1 MTYNLRKFLLG
12 GLVILLFGYR
22 AEQLSAQATGSIRG
36 TVADSSEAVVS
47 GASVIAVNTA
57 TTVSRTEVTN
67 QDGIFVFP
75 DLPIGAYQLQI
86 SKSGFQAQKRDGIVL
101 LTGQTLDLHI
111 PLIVGS
117 ETQSV
122 EVTSA
127 APLIQTASSSIQAS
141 VDQKQ
146 MQDLPLNGRNPLQL
160 TTLTPGTALTTT
172 GTEAG
177 QQDNV
182 GLVVNGLRATQ
193 NNFQLDGAIYN
204 DRFFDSVPI
213 LPNPDALQEFTVQS
227 ANYSAEYAG
236 AGALVQLSTRS
247 GTNSI
252 HGSAYEYLRNTVLN
266 ARNYFQQT
274 VPPFKL
280 NQFGGTVG
288 GPIIKDRTFFFFAA
302 EDLQQRSSPNPI
314 SIQVPTAAE
323 LGGDFSGLLAKH
335 IALFNSTTGA
345 PYPGNIIPT
354 AMDPLS
360 AKLAQKYLTPLAS
373 NPNTGLFNST
383 SNQNIDSTQY
393 LVKIDHVVS
402 ANNHLDGR
410 YFYNQDNFQRP
421 FNAPTGFYAANL
433 FRNQSVIITDTQIFS
448 PTFTATFSA
457 SAGRFARTQ
466 IPEAPGLQSLQ
477 DLGQNVPLG
486 SPGEAIFPGI
496 RANISGFVDIF
507 SGGALTQDSTSFDY
521 KASAVKVLNAH
532 TISFGGEFERD
543 RIDADDYSYTP
554 GDNTFNGERTAAPT
568 GATLPTGT
576 TTSGSALADFY
587 LGLDSQFYQ
596 DNGRKFYLRENRP
609 SLYVQDD
616 WKISRRLTLNL
627 GVRWDPWLPADDL
640 NGTLVA
646 FKQGV
651 QSTIAPG
658 APLGLLFHGD
668 AGITSSIYHNNWKDF
683 APRVGFAYDVA
694 GQGKT
699 VVRAAYGIFYGF
711 PEGLL
716 YQRTDAMQPVD
727 LYLSI
732 PAPPTWDNIYE
743 GYPGGTPFP
752 RGHIPTS
759 DFSSYKFLLPVSGGV
774 LDPDSKVNY
783 TQTYNLTVEQ
793 QLGNKMAFSLA
804 YVGNRSNHIMGSR
817 QFNPAVFG
825 PGATVGN
832 ENSRRLFPGL
842 GAVELA
848 QSYEYEGFNS
858 LQLNV
863 TRRES
868 NGLTLLSN
876 IVWSKTIDNTSSGTE
891 GNAGP
896 PNPFNLAS
904 GRGPA
909 DFDQTIRYNLSANY
923 LIPNANVQGWKN
935 EIVNGWQVNAIV
947 SLQTGFPFTVL
958 SGTDRSLSGV
968 GNDYADRVGN
978 PARPAG
984 VSKVKEYF
992 NTAAFVPATLGT
1004 FGNIERNSLRG
1015 PGYADV
1021 DTSIFKNLFT
1031 GDRVSAQFQA
1041 EAFNTFNRVNF
1052 GNPTN
1057 SADGNTAPVATVSSG
1072 TYGQITSA
1080 NSPRVFQFGLKL
1092 LF

>member
-1 MTYNLRKFLLG
+1 MTYNLRKILLG
-12 GLVILLFGYR
+12 GFVILLFGYGV
-22 AEQLSAQATGSIRG
+22 AQSSAQAIGSIRG
-36 TVADSSEAVVS
+36 TVVDSSGAVVS
-47 GASVIAVNTA
+47 GASVVAVNTA
-57 TTVSRTEVTN
+57 TTVSRSEVTN
-67 QDGIFVFP
+67 QDGIFVFS

-86 SKSGFQAQKRDGIVL
+86 SKTGFQAQKRDGIVL

-111 PLIVGS
+111 SLIVGS

-146 MQDLPLNGRNPLQL
+146 MQDLPLNGRNALQL
-160 TTLTPGTALTTT
+160 TTLTPGTSLTTT

-252 HGSAYEYLRNTVLN
+252 HGTAYEYLRNTVLN
-266 ARNYFQQT
+266 AKNYFQQT

-280 NQFGGTVG
+280 NQFGGTAG

-323 LGGDFSGLLAKH
+323 LGGDFSSLLAKH
-335 IALFNSTTGA
+335 IALFNPATGA
-345 PYPGNIIPT
+345 PYPGNKIPT
-354 AMDPLS
+354 AMDSLS
-360 AKLAQKYLTPLAS
+360 AKLAQKYLTPLNS
-373 NPNTGLFNST
+373 NPTTGLFNST

-393 LVKIDHVVS
+393 LIKIDHVVS
-402 ANNHLDGR
+402 TNNHLSGR

-421 FNAPTGFYAANL
+421 FNAPTGFFAANL
-433 FRNQSVIITDTQIFS
+433 FRNQSVIIADTQIFS
-448 PTFTATFSA
+448 PTFTATFAA

-616 WKISRRLTLNL
+616 WKISRKLTLNL
-627 GVRWDPWLPADDL
+627 GVRWDPWLPANDL

-651 QSTIAPG
+651 QSTVAPG

-668 AGITSSIYHNNWKDF
+668 PGITSSIYHNNWKDF

-699 VVRAAYGIFYGF
+699 VVRGAYGIFYGF

-732 PAPPTWDNIYE
+732 PAPPTWDNIYA

-848 QSYEYEGFNS
+848 QSYEYEGYNS
-858 LQLNV
+858 LQVNV

-868 NGLTLLSN
+868 NGLTLLTN
-876 IVWSKTIDNTSSGTE
+876 IVWSKTIDNTSSATE
-891 GNAGP
+891 GNDGP

-923 LIPNANVQGWKN
+923 LIPNANVQGWKS

-947 SLQTGFPFTVL
+947 GLQTGFPFTVL
-958 SGTDRSLSGV
+958 SGTDRSLSGI
-968 GNDYADRVGN
+968 GNDYADQVGN

-1004 FGNIERNSLRG
+1004 FGNIRRNGLRG

-1057 SADGNTAPVATVSSG
+1057 SADANTAPVATVSSG

-1080 NSPRVFQFGLKL
+1080 NSPRVFQFGLKI

>member
-1 MTYNLRKFLLG
+1 MKLAFRKIFLA
-12 GLVILLFGYR
+12 GLFPVLLSIG
-22 AEQLSAQATGSIRG
+22 ANQLSAQATGSIRG
-36 TVADSSEAVVS
+36 TVTDSSDAVLTGV
-47 GASVIAVNTA
+47 SVIAVNSA
-57 TTVSRTEVTN
+57 TGIKRNESTN
-67 QDGIFVFP
+67 QEGIFVFP
-75 DLPIGAYQLQI
+75 DLPIGAYQFQF
-86 SKSGFQAQKRDGIVL
+86 SHSGFQSQKRDGIVL
-101 LTGQTLDLHI
+101 LTGQTLDLQI
-111 PLIVGS
+111 SLAVGS
-117 ETQSV
+117 ESQSV

-127 APLIQTASSSIQAS
+127 APLIQTASSSIQTA

-160 TTLTPGTALTTT
+160 TTLTPGTALTST
-172 GTEAG
+172 GTESG

-182 GLVVNGLRATQ
+182 GLTVNGLRATQ

-227 ANYSAEYAG
+227 SNYSSEYGG

-247 GTNSI
+247 GTNHI
-252 HGSAYEYLRNTVLN
+252 HGSAYEFFRNTVLD
-266 ARNYFQQT
+266 AKNYFQQT
-274 VPPFKL
+274 APPFKL

-323 LGGDFSGLLAKH
+323 LGGNFSALLAKGT
-335 IALFNSTTGA
+335 ALFNPATGE

-354 AMDPLS
+354 AIDPLS
-360 AKLAQKYLTPLAS
+360 GKLAQKYLVPLAS
-373 NPNTGLFNST
+373 NPTTGIFNSS

-393 LVKIDHVVS
+393 LVKIDHVVTDT
-402 ANNHLDGR
+402 NHLAGR

-421 FNAPTGFYAANL
+421 FTAPTGFYAENR
-433 FRNQSVIITDTQIFS
+433 FRNQSVIVTDTQVFS
-448 PTFTATFSA
+448 STLTATLSA

-521 KASAVKVLNAH
+521 KGSAVKVKGAH
-532 TISFGGEFERD
+532 TVSFGAEYERD

-568 GATLPTGT
+568 GAALPSGT
-576 TTSGSALADFY
+576 TKSGSALADFY

-596 DNGRKFYLRENRP
+596 DNGRKFYLRTNRP

-616 WKISRRLTLNL
+616 WKLTRRLTLNVGL
-627 GVRWDPWLPADDL
+627 RWDPWLPPNDL

-646 FKQGV
+646 FQAKA
-651 QSTIAPG
+651 QSTVAPG
-658 APLGLLFHGD
+658 APLGLLFNGD
-668 AGITSSIYHNNWKDF
+668 PGIKSSVFHNNWKDF

-732 PAPPTWDNIYE
+732 PAPPAWDDIYA

-752 RGHIPTS
+752 RGHVSPSQFKT
-759 DFSSYKFLLPVSGGV
+759 YKFITPVSGGV
-774 LDPDSKVNY
+774 LDPGSQVNY
-783 TQTYNLTVEQ
+783 TQNYNLTVEQ
-793 QLGNKMAFSLA
+793 QLGNKTAFSLA
-804 YVGNRSNHIMGSR
+804 YVGNRSEHIMGSR

-832 ENSRRLFPGL
+832 ENSRRLYPGL

-858 LQLNV
+858 LQVNV
-863 TRRES
+863 TRRQN

-876 IVWSKTIDNTSSGTE
+876 LVWSKTIDNTSSATE

-896 PNPFNLAS
+896 PDPFNLNS

-909 DFDQTIRYNLSANY
+909 DFDQAIRFNLSANY
-923 LIPNANVQGWKN
+923 LLPHF
-935 EIVNGWQVNAIV
+935 ELHGWQNALLNDWQANAIV

-958 SGTDRSLSGV
+958 SGTDRSLSGI
-968 GNDYADRVGN
+968 GNDYADQVGN

-984 VSKVKEYF
+984 VSKIKEYF
-992 NTAAFVPATLGT
+992 NTAAFVPATIGT
-1004 FGNIERNSLRG
+1004 FGNIGRNSLRS

-1021 DTSIFKNLFT
+1021 DASVFKNMFT
-1031 GDRVSAQFQA
+1031 GERISAQFQA
-1041 EAFNTFNRVNF
+1041 EAFNALNRVNF
-1052 GNPTN
+1052 GNPAN
-1057 SADGNTAPVATVSSG
+1057 AGTAPVSTISSG

>member
-1 MTYNLRKFLLG
+1 MTYRLRKILLG
-12 GLVILLFGYR
+12 GLLILLFGYG
-22 AEQLSAQATGSIRG
+22 AEQSSAQAIGSIRG
-36 TVADSSEAVVS
+36 TVVDASEAVVS
-47 GASVIAVNTA
+47 GASVVAVNTA

-86 SKSGFQAQKRDGIVL
+86 SKPGFQAQKRDGIVL
-101 LTGQTLDLHI
+101 LTGQTLDLPI
-111 PLIVGS
+111 SLIVGS

-141 VDQKQ
+141 VVQKQ

-213 LPNPDALQEFTVQS
+213 LPNPDGLQEFTVQS

-252 HGSAYEYLRNTVLN
+252 HGSAYEFLRNTVLN

-323 LGGDFSGLLAKH
+323 LGGDFSSLLAKH
-335 IALFNSTTGA
+335 IALFNPATGA
-345 PYPGNIIPT
+345 AYPGNIIPT

-373 NPNTGLFNST
+373 NPTTGLFNST

-402 ANNHLDGR
+402 AGNHLDGR

-433 FRNQSVIITDTQIFS
+433 FRNQSVIITDTQVFS

-486 SPGEAIFPGI
+486 SPGESIFPGI

-532 TISFGGEFERD
+532 TISFGGEFEKD

-568 GATLPTGT
+568 GAALPTGT

-609 SLYVQDD
+609 ALYVQDD
-616 WKISRRLTLNL
+616 WKATRRLTLNL
-627 GVRWDPWLPADDL
+627 GVRWDPWLPPNDL

-651 QSTIAPG
+651 QSTVAPG

-668 AGITSSIYHNNWKDF
+668 PGITSSIFHNNWKDF

-699 VVRAAYGIFYGF
+699 VVRAAYGIFYGV

-732 PAPPTWDNIYE
+732 PAPPTWDNIYA

-832 ENSRRLFPGL
+832 ENSRRIFPGL

-858 LQLNV
+858 LQVNV

-868 NGLTLLSN
+868 NGLTLLTN
-876 IVWSKTIDNTSSGTE
+876 IVWSKTIDNTSSATE

-896 PNPFNLAS
+896 PNPFDLAS

-923 LIPNANVQGWKN
+923 LIPHVNVQGWKN
-935 EIVNGWQVNAIV
+935 ALVNDWQVNTIV
-947 SLQTGFPFTVL
+947 SLQTGLPFTVL
-958 SGTDRSLSGV
+958 SGTDRSLSGI
-968 GNDYADRVGN
+968 GNDYADQVGN

-992 NTAAFVPATLGT
+992 NTAAFVPATTGT
-1004 FGNIERNSLRG
+1004 FGNIGRNSLRG

-1021 DTSIFKNLFT
+1021 DTSVFKNLFT
-1031 GDRVSAQFQA
+1031 GDRISAQFQA

-1057 SADGNTAPVATVSSG
+1057 SADANTAPVATVSSG

>member
-1 MTYNLRKFLLG
+1 MTYGLRKIFLDA
-12 GLVILLFGYR
+12 LVIGFF
-22 AEQLSAQATGSIRG
+22 AASVSQLSAQATGSIRG
-36 TVADSSEAVVS
+36 TVVDSSQAVLAGVS
-47 GASVIAVNTA
+47 LIAVNSA
-57 TTVSRTEVTN
+57 TGVSRYEVTN
-67 QDGIFVFP
+67 QEGIFVFP
-75 DLPIGAYQLQI
+75 DLPIGGYQLQI
-86 SKSGFQAQKRDGIVL
+86 SKAGFQAQKRDGIVL
-101 LTGQTLDLHI
+101 LTGQTLDLQI
-111 PLIVGS
+111 GLSVGS
-117 ETQSV
+117 DTQVV
-122 EVTSA
+122 EVTSS
-127 APLIQTASSSIQAS
+127 APLIQIASSSIQTS

-160 TTLTPGTALTTT
+160 TTLTPGTALTST
-172 GTEAG
+172 GTESG

-182 GLVVNGLRATQ
+182 GLTVNGLRATQ

-227 ANYSAEYAG
+227 SNYSSEYAG

-252 HGSAYEYLRNTVLN
+252 HGSAYEFLRNTVLD
-266 ARNYFQQT
+266 AKNYFQQT
-274 VPPFKL
+274 APPFKL
-280 NQFGGTVG
+280 NQFGGTAG

-323 LGGDFSGLLAKH
+323 LKGDFSSLLAKG
-335 IALFNSTTGA
+335 IALFNPATGE

-354 AMDPLS
+354 PIDTLS
-360 AKLAQKYLTPLAS
+360 GKLAQKYLTPLAS
-373 NPNTGLFNST
+373 NPTTGIFNSD

-393 LVKIDHVVS
+393 LVKIDHTVS
-402 ANNHLDGR
+402 ENNHLSGR

-421 FNAPTGFYAANL
+421 FTAPTGFYAANR
-433 FRNQSVIITDTQIFS
+433 FRNQSVIVTDTQIFS

-466 IPEAPGLQSLQ
+466 VPQAPGLQSLQ
-477 DLGQNVPLG
+477 DLGQDVPLG
-486 SPGEAIFPGI
+486 SPGESIFPGI

-521 KASAVKVLNAH
+521 KGSAVKVLHAH
-532 TISFGGEFERD
+532 TIGFGGEFERD

-576 TTSGSALADFY
+576 TKSGSALADFY

-596 DNGRKFYLRENRP
+596 DNGRKFYLREYRP
-609 SLYVQDD
+609 SLYLQDD
-616 WKISRRLTLNL
+616 WKVNRRLTLNL
-627 GVRWDPWLPADDL
+627 GVRWDPWLPANDL

-646 FKQGV
+646 FKPGV
-651 QSTIAPG
+651 QSTVAPG
-658 APLGLLFHGD
+658 APVGLLFKGD
-668 AGITSSIYHNNWKDF
+668 AGIQSTVFQNHWKDF

-716 YQRTDAMQPVD
+716 YQRTDALQPVD

-732 PAPPTWDNIYE
+732 PAPPAWDNIYAD
-743 GYPGGTPFP
+743 YPGGTPFP
-752 RGHIPTS
+752 RGHIPAS
-759 DFSSYKFLLPVSGGV
+759 DFASYKFLLPVSGGV
-774 LDPDSKVNY
+774 LDPESKVNY
-783 TQTYNLTVEQ
+783 TQNYNLTVEQ

-817 QFNPAVFG
+817 QFNPAVFRT
-825 PGATVGN
+825 GATVGN
-832 ENSRRLFPGL
+832 ENSRRLYPGL

-858 LQLNV
+858 LQANV
-863 TRRES
+863 TRREN

-876 IVWSKTIDNTSSGTE
+876 IVWSKTIDNTSSATE

-896 PNPFNLAS
+896 PDPFNLAT

-909 DFDQTIRYNLSANY
+909 DFDQTIRFNTSANY
-923 LIPNANVQGWKN
+923 LVPHFAVQGW
-935 EIVNGWQVNAIV
+935 ESALVNDWQVNAIV

-958 SGTDRSLSGV
+958 SGTDRSLSGI

-984 VSKVKEYF
+984 VSKIKEYF
-992 NTAAFVPATLGT
+992 NTAAFVPATMGT
-1004 FGNIERNSLRG
+1004 FGNIGRNSLRG
-1015 PGYADV
+1015 PGYGDV
-1021 DTSIFKNLFT
+1021 DLSVFKNLLT
-1031 GDRVSAQFQA
+1031 GERVNAQFQA
-1041 EAFNTFNRVNF
+1041 EAFNAFNRVNF
-1052 GNPTN
+1052 GNPAN
-1057 SADGNTAPVATVSSG
+1057 ANTAPVATVSSG